1 MWPAPVCFKV
11 AGSWGLN
18 EGTKPSPAQ
27 VLCIH
32 IIIFI
37 CSRSSFCQSLQLETP
52 SLCFLLVLIL
62 PSFQPFCKHLFECFC
77 GSSTLFG
84 ARNPKVQEH
93 YCLLKLYFSEET
105 DALTQNYNAVS
116 QVLVWIL
123 YGCCHKLPQTRWV
136 KTTYT
141 GSFKFLKVRSPNQF
155 HWAKIRHQQGPA
167 PCGSAKGISVSLPF
181 FQFLELH
188 SLHP

>member
-1 MWPAPVCFKV
+1 MMLLWLFREIDTLSPPVGVRVRVRAGVRVHFISHLIYPSSLAWVWPAPVCFKV
-11 AGSWGLN
+11 AGCWGLN
-18 EGTKPSPAQ
+18 EGTKLSPAQ

-37 CSRSSFCQSLQLETP
+37 WSRSSFCQSLQFETP
-52 SLCFLLVLIL
+52 SLSFLLVLLL

-105 DALTQNYNAVS
+105 DALTQNYTAVS
-116 QVLVWIL
+116 
-123 YGCCHKLPQTRWV
+123 
-136 KTTYT
+136 
-141 GSFKFLKVRSPNQF
+141 
-155 HWAKIRHQQGPA
+155 
-167 PCGSAKGISVSLPF
+167 
-181 FQFLELH
+181 
-188 SLHP
+188 